1 MKKTLFLLFF
11 SSVALLHA
19 EILKDDTFRTQ
30 LNNWNT
36 PAYWNGKVS
45 RERKEKQGFL
55 SLESTEKNG
64 QTFARSLSFS
74 KQIDLYPEYK
84 IRMTV
89 RVEGAGTFLA
99 GLLFYDRDS
108 GSPTYMPGEKIQL
121 TGEPRQYETSI
132 VLAKVPRM
140 VLPYLEIN
148 GKGNALVESFR
159 METVAENNAS
169 IVSAT
174 PLQIVKSPEELSTAV
189 FETSM
194 KDREIR
200 LFQKNKNLLTE
211 KKAKTDASGKV
222 VFEPEKKGSGIV
234 FLTASAGG
242 TSANSYADIMSP
254 AEYAATDEL
263 AKKIRLGKKI
273 HALVIGDSLSDFY
286 RGRNYVDMLNFWLNK
301 YNPGKFSFR
310 NAGVGGDFL
319 TRVEARLNGMTN
331 GKKAYRQE
339 MYDCLFKESYD
350 LIFIFLGQ
358 NDTYV
363 TRSKNFDN
371 PRVAPTEQEVVL
383 RRVLDMLGKNSKA
396 KIVLI
401 SPSPSNEKLF
411 LDRLASLKDGVEMGM
426 FGARKHVEAF
436 DAVNRKVCAD
446 RKLDYIDIL
455 NPMRRTP
462 DLKALYVEDGVH
474 LSNEGA
480 QLISREILRW
490 FAGGKL

>member
-11 SSVALLHA
+11 FSAAFLHA

-30 LNNWNT
+30 LNTWNT
-36 PAYWNGKVS
+36 PSYWGGKIS
-45 RERKEKQGFL
+45 RVRKDKQGFL
-55 SLESTEKNG
+55 QLDPTEKSG
-64 QTFARSLSFS
+64 RTFARALAFS
-74 KQIDLYPEYK
+74 RQIDFYPEYK
-84 IRMTV
+84 IRITV
-89 RVEGAGTFLA
+89 RAEGSGTFLA
-99 GLLFYDRDS
+99 GLLVYDRNS
-108 GSPTYMPGEKIQL
+108 GSPVYLPGEKVQL
-121 TGEPRQYETSI
+121 SDELRQYETSF
-132 VLAKVPRM
+132 VLTNAPRM
-140 VLPYLEIN
+140 VLPYLEID
-148 GKGNALVESFR
+148 GKGMARVESFR

-169 IVSAT
+169 IIPAAT
-174 PLQIVKSPEELSTAV
+174 LQIVKSPEELSPAV

-194 KDREIR
+194 KDREFR
-200 LFQKNKNLLTE
+200 LYQKNGSLLTE
-211 KKAKTDASGKV
+211 KKTRSDASGKV

-242 TSANSYADIMSP
+242 VAGTAYADVMTP

-263 AKKIRLGKKI
+263 ARKIRLGKKI
-273 HALVIGDSLSDFY
+273 HALIIGDSLSDFY
-286 RGRNYVDMLNFWLNK
+286 RGRNYADMLNFWLNK

-339 MYDCLFKESYD
+339 MYDRLFDENYD

-363 TRSKNFDN
+363 TRSKDFDN
-371 PRVAPTEQEVVL
+371 PRVGPAEQEALL
-383 RRVLDMLGKNSKA
+383 RRVLDILGRNSKA

-411 LDRLASLKDGVEMGM
+411 LDRLAALKEGVEMGM

-436 DAVNRKVCAD
+436 DAVNRKICAE

-455 NPMRRTP
+455 TPMRRTP

-490 FAGGKL
+490 FAGGKQ